1 MAPSI
6 SFPPAAQIKILNG
19 SNWPLWSSHILALL
33 CMNGLRKH
41 VTAEKTNADKDWD
54 VTEEMLLGV
63 LEMYTQKDIWTS
75 ISDDSTFKTYKAK
88 WEELQC
94 VYSVTT
100 HYLYRQ

>member
-1 MAPSI
+1 MS
-6 SFPPAAQIKILNG
+6 L
-19 SNWPLWSSHILALL
+19 
-33 CMNGLRKH
+33 LRK
-41 VTAEKTNADKDWD
+41 TLLIRIGTK
-54 VTEEMLLGV
+54 EMLLGV
-63 LEMYTQKDIWTS
+63 LEMYTQKDVWTS